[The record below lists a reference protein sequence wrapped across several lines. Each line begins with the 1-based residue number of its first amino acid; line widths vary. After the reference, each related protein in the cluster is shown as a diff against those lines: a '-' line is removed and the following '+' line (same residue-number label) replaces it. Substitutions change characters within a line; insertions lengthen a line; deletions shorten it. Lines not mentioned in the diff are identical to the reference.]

1 MSFKIFPAIDLRG
14 GNCVRLLQGDYSKET
29 IYEMTPVKQAALF
42 QEAGAS
48 WVHIVDLDAALSGNP
63 VNRSIIKEIA
73 GVLDIPVQ
81 VGGGIR
87 TQKDARDMFD
97 AGVERV
103 VIGTV
108 AIENPDVVSESSEYG
123 RVAVGLDV
131 SGEEIATHGWTK
143 RTGIPL
149 VEGLQKFSEGEVD
162 AFIITQIEQDGTMN
176 GPDLEVLRTSL
187 DETSINVVASGGV
200 GTIRDIEDLKEL
212 EASRKSLEG
221 VIIGKAI
228 YENVFSLFEA
238 LELEDIS

>member
-14 GNCVRLLQGDYSKET
+14 GNCVRLLQGDYSRET
-29 IYEMTPVKQAALF
+29 IYGTTPVKQATLF

-48 WVHIVDLDAALSGNP
+48 WVHIVDLDAALSGDP
-63 VNRSIIKEIA
+63 VNHLIIKEIA
-73 GVLDIPVQ
+73 EVLDIPIQ

-87 TQKDARDMFD
+87 TQKDARSMFD

-108 AIENPDVVSESSEYG
+108 AIESPDIVSESSEYG
-123 RVAVGLDV
+123 R
-131 SGEEIATHGWTK
+131 EIATHGWTR
-143 RTGIPL
+143 RTGVSLI
-149 VEGLQKFSEGEVD
+149 EGLQKFSEDEVD
-162 AFIITQIEQDGTMN
+162 AFIVTQIEQDGTMN
-176 GPDLEVLRTSL
+176 GPDLEILRTSL
-187 DETSINVVASGGV
+187 EETCINVVASGGV
-200 GTIRDIEDLKEL
+200 GSISDIEDLKKL

-238 LELEDIS
+238 LELEDDS

>member
-29 IYEMTPVKQAALF
+29 IYEMTPVKQATLF

-63 VNRSIIKEIA
+63 VNRLIIKEIA
-73 GVLDIPVQ
+73 GVLDIPIQ

-87 TQKDARDMFD
+87 TQEDARSLFD

-108 AIENPDVVSESSEYG
+108 AIESPDVVSEASQYG

-131 SGEEIATHGWTK
+131 SGEEIATHGWTR
-143 RTGIPL
+143 RTGVSL
-149 VEGLQKFSEGEVD
+149 GEGLQKFSEDEVD
-162 AFIITQIEQDGTMN
+162 AFIVTQIEQDGTMN
-176 GPDLEVLRTSL
+176 GPDLEILRTSL
-187 DETSINVVASGGV
+187 EETGVNVVASGGV
-200 GTIRDIEDLKEL
+200 GTICDIKDLKEL
-212 EASRKSLEG
+212 ETSRKSLEG

-238 LELEDIS
+238 LELEDVS

>member
-14 GNCVRLLQGDYSKET
+14 GNCVRLLQGDYSRET
-29 IYEMTPVKQAALF
+29 IYRTTPVEQATLF

-48 WVHIVDLDAALSGNP
+48 WVHIVDLDAALSGDP
-63 VNRSIIKEIA
+63 VNHLIIKEIA
-73 GVLDIPVQ
+73 EVLDIPIQ

-87 TQKDARDMFD
+87 TQKDARSMFD

-108 AIENPDVVSESSEYG
+108 AIESPDIVSESSEYG
-123 RVAVGLDV
+123 RVAVGVDV
-131 SGEEIATHGWTK
+131 SGEEIATHGWTR
-143 RTGIPL
+143 RTGVSL
-149 VEGLQKFSEGEVD
+149 VEGLQKFSEDEVD
-162 AFIITQIEQDGTMN
+162 AFIVTQIEQDGTMN
-176 GPDLEVLRTSL
+176 GPDLEILRTSL
-187 DETSINVVASGGV
+187 EETCINVVASGGV
-200 GTIRDIEDLKEL
+200 GSISDIKDLKKL

-238 LELEDIS
+238 LELEDDS

>member
-48 WVHIVDLDAALSGNP
+48 WVHIVDLDAALSGDP

-87 TQKDARDMFD
+87 TQKDARNMFD

-108 AIENPDVVSESSEYG
+108 AIESPDVVSESSAYG

-143 RTGIPL
+143 RTGISL
-149 VEGLQKFSEGEVD
+149 VEGLQKFSEDEVD
-162 AFIITQIEQDGTMN
+162 AFIVTQIEQDGTMN

-187 DETSINVVASGGV
+187 EETSVKVVASGGV
-200 GTIRDIEDLKEL
+200 GSTHHIKDLKNL
-212 EASRKSLEG
+212 KVSQKSLEG

-238 LELEDIS
+238 LVLEDFS